1 MLKVIELLQYKD
13 QQIQPQAQL
22 TLPFDLR
29 QKSRQ
34 LARLD
39 SGEEVGLFLP
49 RGTILMDGDL
59 LQANNGMVIIVK
71 AAPEKISVATT
82 QDSLLWARACYH
94 LGNRHV
100 PLQISNLQV
109 AYLHDHVLDEMVKG
123 LGLEVSTTIAP
134 FEPETGAYH
143 AHGHHHH

>member
-1 MLKVIELLQYKD
+1 MLKITKLVQNKN
-13 QQIQPQAQL
+13 QIQPQAQL

-49 RGTILMDGDL
+49 RGTILKDGDL
-59 LQANNGMVIIVK
+59 VEADNGLVIIVK

-82 QDSLLWARACYH
+82 QDTLLWARACYH

-100 PLQISNLQV
+100 PLQISNLRV

-123 LGLEVSTTIAP
+123 LGLEVTITIAP

-143 AHGHHHH
+143 GHGHHHH

>member
-1 MLKVIELLQYKD
+1 MLKITKILQNKD
-13 QQIQPQAQL
+13 HVQPQAQL
-22 TLPFDLR
+22 TLPFELR

-59 LQANNGMVIIVK
+59 LQTDNGVVIIVK
-71 AAPEKISVATT
+71 AAPEKISIATT

-143 AHGHHHH
+143 SHGHHHH

>member
-1 MLKVIELLQYKD
+1 MLKITKLVQNKN
-13 QQIQPQAQL
+13 QIQPQAQL

-49 RGTILMDGDL
+49 RGTILKDGDL
-59 LQANNGMVIIVK
+59 VEADNGLVIIVK
-71 AAPEKISVATT
+71 AAPERISVATT
-82 QDSLLWARACYH
+82 QDTLLWARACYH

-100 PLQISNLQV
+100 PLQISYHQV

-123 LGLEVSTTIAP
+123 LGLEVTTTIAP

-143 AHGHHHH
+143 GHGHHHH